1 MPKAIKFGSMSN
13 VKNLRKVIVDLA
25 QGVQFVSF
33 LVLATMMFTAAL
45 GVVLL
50 RNIVYSAFLLG
61 GVFISISGLYLLLNA
76 EFVAASQILVYVGA
90 VNVLILFAI
99 MLVNK
104 KETFPAI
111 SRSWIRSG
119 ATALVCI
126 GLFALLGTMAISTPW
141 SIADRAGV
149 VTDGSIIK
157 IGKHFFSDY
166 LLPFELASVL
176 LLITMV
182 GAIIL
187 ARRDL
192 IPEEKQPDLAQTEA
206 YQLQERPRE
215 LISVGQDQSE
225 N

>member
-1 MPKAIKFGSMSN
+1 MSN